1 MAGTLYKSYVG
12 IMWCYAFYCKKGGI
26 SQEVLTFLYFSRNIY
41 RKMQYFLIT
50 LGQLGYLIA
59 IGRSLFPFLLR
70 IAMNYSMLPGLRKR
84 KTWVKLSRVIP
95 IMSLILYFPSV
106 YRMIVHNRESM
117 QEIIAKG
124 NMIWINLYL
133 TVSVVILLIEY
144 FSISI
149 LFLKRQFQQT
159 VIFLVS
165 ISAIYLIYYHQDP
178 GQVYL
183 FYGYSIA
190 WNRGIGYLQI
200 NPSLASYIMLVIVNI
215 ICAVLGFTV
224 YLNIQK
230 VIMKLP

>member
-1 MAGTLYKSYVG
+1 MLF
-12 IMWCYAFYCKKGGI
+12 ILAFSLVIASVFLIIYRKNKDSILWLGLCTSLMLELCGVMLFIAKKGGI

-59 IGRSLFPFLLR
+59 IGRSLFPFFLLR

-124 NMIWINLYL
+124 NIIWINL
-133 TVSVVILLIEY
+133 
-144 FSISI
+144 
-149 LFLKRQFQQT
+149 
-159 VIFLVS
+159 
-165 ISAIYLIYYHQDP
+165 
-178 GQVYL
+178 
-183 FYGYSIA
+183 
-190 WNRGIGYLQI
+190 
-200 NPSLASYIMLVIVNI
+200 
-215 ICAVLGFTV
+215 
-224 YLNIQK
+224 
-230 VIMKLP
+230 

>member
-1 MAGTLYKSYVG
+1 MLF
-12 IMWCYAFYCKKGGI
+12 ILAFSLVIASVFLIIYRKNKDSILWLGLCTSLMLELCGVMLFIAKKGGI

-59 IGRSLFPFLLR
+59 IGRSLFPFFLLR

-124 NMIWINLYL
+124 NMIWINP
-133 TVSVVILLIEY
+133 VFEEA
-144 FSISI
+144 
-149 LFLKRQFQQT
+149 
-159 VIFLVS
+159 
-165 ISAIYLIYYHQDP
+165 ISADSNLFGVDFGNLSYLLSS
-178 GQVYL
+178 GSGAGL
-183 FYGYSIA
+183 
-190 WNRGIGYLQI
+190 
-200 NPSLASYIMLVIVNI
+200 SLLRVFDRME
-215 ICAVLGFTV
+215 
-224 YLNIQK
+224 
-230 VIMKLP
+230 

>member
-12 IMWCYAFYCKKGGI
+12 IMWCYAFYCKKRWHFTGSINI
-26 SQEVLTFLYFSRNIY
+26 SVFSRNIY

-59 IGRSLFPFLLR
+59 IGRSLFPFFLLR

-183 FYGYSIA
+183 FL
-190 WNRGIGYLQI
+190 RVFDR
-200 NPSLASYIMLVIVNI
+200 ME
-215 ICAVLGFTV
+215 
-224 YLNIQK
+224 
-230 VIMKLP
+230 

>member
-1 MAGTLYKSYVG
+1 MLELCGVMLFIA
-12 IMWCYAFYCKKGGI
+12 KKDGI

-59 IGRSLFPFLLR
+59 IGRSLFPFFLLR

-178 GQVYL
+178 GR
-183 FYGYSIA
+183 FIS
-190 WNRGIGYLQI
+190 
-200 NPSLASYIMLVIVNI
+200 
-215 ICAVLGFTV
+215 FTWV
-224 YLNIQK
+224 FDR
-230 VIMKLP
+230 ME

>member
-1 MAGTLYKSYVG
+1 MLF
-12 IMWCYAFYCKKGGI
+12 ILAFSLVIASVFLIIYRKNKDSILWLGLCTSLMLELCGVMLFIAKKGGI

-59 IGRSLFPFLLR
+59 IGRSLFPFFLLR

-133 TVSVVILLIEY
+133 TADSRSASRQEKIVKGRNYRHSYRCGCSCFGDCWHNFGRCTLI
-144 FSISI
+144 
-149 LFLKRQFQQT
+149 K
-159 VIFLVS
+159 
-165 ISAIYLIYYHQDP
+165 
-178 GQVYL
+178 
-183 FYGYSIA
+183 
-190 WNRGIGYLQI
+190 
-200 NPSLASYIMLVIVNI
+200 
-215 ICAVLGFTV
+215 
-224 YLNIQK
+224 
-230 VIMKLP
+230 

>member
-1 MAGTLYKSYVG
+1 MLF
-12 IMWCYAFYCKKGGI
+12 ILAFSLVIASVFLIIYRKNKDSILWLGLCTSLMLELCGVMLFIAKKGGI

-59 IGRSLFPFLLR
+59 IGRSLFPFFLLR

-133 TVSVVILLIEY
+133 TVSVVINRVFFHFNPVFEEA
-144 FSISI
+144 
-149 LFLKRQFQQT
+149 
-159 VIFLVS
+159 
-165 ISAIYLIYYHQDP
+165 ISADSNLFGVDFGNLSYLLSS
-178 GQVYL
+178 GSGAGL
-183 FYGYSIA
+183 
-190 WNRGIGYLQI
+190 
-200 NPSLASYIMLVIVNI
+200 SLLRVFDRME
-215 ICAVLGFTV
+215 
-224 YLNIQK
+224 
-230 VIMKLP
+230 

>member
-1 MAGTLYKSYVG
+1 
-12 IMWCYAFYCKKGGI
+12 
-26 SQEVLTFLYFSRNIY
+26 
-41 RKMQYFLIT
+41 
-50 LGQLGYLIA
+50 
-59 IGRSLFPFLLR
+59 
-70 IAMNYSMLPGLRKR
+70 MNYSMLPGLRKR

-178 GQVYL
+178 GR
-183 FYGYSIA
+183 FISFTGIRSH
-190 WNRGIGYLQI
+190 GIGESDIFRLIRLWQ
-200 NPSLASYIMLVIVNI
+200 VIL
-215 ICAVLGFTV
+215 CL
-224 YLNIQK
+224 
-230 VIMKLP
+230 